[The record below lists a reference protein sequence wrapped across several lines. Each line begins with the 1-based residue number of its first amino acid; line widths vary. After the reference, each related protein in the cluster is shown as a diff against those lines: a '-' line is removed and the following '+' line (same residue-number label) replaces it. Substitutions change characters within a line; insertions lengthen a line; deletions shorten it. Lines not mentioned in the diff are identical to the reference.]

1 MKKAA
6 GTKSFILS
14 KLQNTQIAQIYI
26 KQVNKIIK
34 KQLSATPNQEEWN
47 NIIKALKISAEKNQ
61 GYDHKE
67 KKSGDP
73 NILHFLSI
81 QKDISIKLN
90 FIRDKKIRNY

>member
-61 GYDHKE
+61 GY
-67 KKSGDP
+67 GDP